1 MVQVNSIESRIAVLE
16 TLLEAT
22 SVAHS
27 QMLVLVSKWDMVT
40 GETTYYERPCGYKPS
55 WKNADPALFAELE
68 QARRDLWQQ
77 TVEVFA
83 VNLQHIR

>member
-1 MVQVNSIESRIAVLE
+1 MQVNSIEARIAE
-16 TLLEAT
+16 LEAQLEAAA
-22 SVAHS
+22 VAQS

-55 WKNADPALFAELE
+55 WRNADPSLYIELE
-68 QARRDLWQQ
+68 KARRELYQQ

-83 VNLQHIR
+83 VNPSRIC